1 MIYYYTEGI
10 DMAGNNDEITL
21 QPKNGK
27 KHMLFTQIVP
37 DKIFGNT
44 DNVRSSKLEK
54 ITSAMQ
60 DKGYEIVDVKYQ
72 VDNGWMS
79 VLIIYQ

>member
-1 MIYYYTEGI
+1 
-10 DMAGNNDEITL
+10 MAGNNDEITL